1 MGHHVMDCRSPWTVE
16 SVCATVVV
24 IMASLVRTLV
34 MVSKIE
40 NKKRKEVWSDHKN
53 LSNHNISD
61 YQKLEYA
68 STTVVNVRTRPQGL
82 TRAGGES
89 SVRRGA
95 VLGI

>member
-1 MGHHVMDCRSPWTVE
+1 MDCRSLWTVE

-40 NKKRKEVWSDHKN
+40 NKKRKEVWSDHKK
-53 LSNHNISD
+53 SNHNISD

-68 STTVVNVRTRPQGL
+68 LTTVVNVKTRPRGL
-82 TRAGGES
+82 TRAGGGS

-95 VLGI
+95 VPGI

>member
-1 MGHHVMDCRSPWTVE
+1 M
-16 SVCATVVV
+16 
-24 IMASLVRTLV
+24 II
-34 MVSKIE
+34 KIY
-40 NKKRKEVWSDHKN
+40 N

-68 STTVVNVRTRPQGL
+68 LTTVVNVRTRPQGL

-95 VLGI
+95 VPGI